1 MNEDM
6 TVVGKVTVTQ
16 ETDVTRQMV
25 NDILCTAFE
34 GGINYWCNSVSVE
47 EWPEEAEYASH
58 ALGFGAVVILH
69 GAGDDENYRLT
80 LDMFLEGLSRAA
92 SHYGMSIESF
102 YNNHDAEYADLV
114 VQFALFDTVVYG

>member
-34 GGINYWCNSVSVE
+34 GGINYWCDSATAEV
-47 EWPEEAEYASH
+47 WPEGAEYTSDTL
-58 ALGFGAVVILH
+58 ALGSVILIH
-69 GAGDDENYRLT
+69 DAEDDENYRLT
-80 LDMFLEGLSRAA
+80 LDMFLEGLSKAA
-92 SHYGMSIESF
+92 NHYGMSIESF